1 MNRKKI
7 LVLGITGML
16 GHVLFLFLSKHK
28 EFEVYGTSSLRG
40 KKIIN
45 NIGKFKNFTNNIYF
59 TKKNIFKSSISIIE
73 KIKPHYIINC
83 IGIIKQSTNINLV
96 NETLLINSIF
106 PNFLGI
112 ISKSY
117 NFRLIHIST
126 DCVFDGYRGNYTEK
140 DKPDAKDIYGISKF
154 RGEIK
159 DNTSVLTLR
168 TSIIGP
174 ELKSHLSLF
183 SWLLSQKNNISG
195 YKNAYFSGL
204 TTIEFSNIIK
214 CIINEH
220 SNLHGLYNVSSK
232 KISKHELLTL
242 INKIYDLKIIITP
255 KNIPN
260 INRSL
265 NSRKFYN
272 YTKITVK
279 SWNEMIKDQKRLYQE
294 I

>member
-28 EFEVYGTSSLRG
+28 EFKVYGTSSLRG

-45 NIGKFKNFTNNIYF
+45 NIDKFKNFTNNIYF
-59 TKKNIFKSSISIIE
+59 TKKDIFKSSISIIE

-83 IGIIKQSTNINLV
+83 IGIIKQSSNINLV

-126 DCVFDGYRGNYTEK
+126 DCVFDGCRGNYTEK

-272 YTKITVK
+272 YTKIAVK